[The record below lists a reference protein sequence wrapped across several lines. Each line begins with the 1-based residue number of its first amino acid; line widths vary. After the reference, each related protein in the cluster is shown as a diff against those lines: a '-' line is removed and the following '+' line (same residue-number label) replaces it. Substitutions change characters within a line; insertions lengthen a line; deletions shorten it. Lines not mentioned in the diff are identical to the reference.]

1 MQKLLA
7 VLVLGTLLV
16 TPKLEAEARGPP
28 YGVKLCGREFI
39 RAVIFTCGGS
49 RWRRAGDP
57 DALNSLL
64 GGDESSEAAGSSEWD
79 PGRLLERWQG
89 RGGRGGLDESWAP
102 PRGPRDVVTGLS
114 AACCRWGCSKS
125 EISSLC

>member
-1 MQKLLA
+1 MLAGQKEAPLRAGL
-7 VLVLGTLLV
+7 TLCASLS
-16 TPKLEAEARGPP
+16 TLF
-28 YGVKLCGREFI
+28 L
-39 RAVIFTCGGS
+39 
-49 RWRRAGDP
+49 GDP
-57 DALNSLL
+57 DALNGLL

-79 PGRLLERWQG
+79 PGRLPERWQG
-89 RGGRGGLDESWAP
+89 RGSRGGLDESWAP